1 MSIKIYKDDSANA
14 IFVED
19 ANGAQFINALHASV
33 TDGLVSIED
42 LAKGFDIV
50 TGQDHNEIVDENDET
65 YGADAITA
73 CNTLNALFQSAG
85 SSNGELP
92 VVTSNLA
99 VSLVEGE
106 TLNYEL
112 TADYGVAYEW
122 TSLPLGVSTVEGNS
136 RKLVGGSSLS
146 VGTYNIGM
154 KAINYYGEDDETLV
168 LTVSSPPFA
177 NTKSIKFNNSDY
189 LGANAALLDAI
200 LGRTGNGSGSSDAW
214 SIAFWFKAGTSNN
227 QNQTIFYF
235 GSNDVANGNHLLFIY
250 NGDNGSRRQINFRY
264 GSNNNHLTLKAPV
277 GSVASTDGWQHVMF
291 TYDGGTTG
299 ASSGSINQYYSRFNM
314 FINGVQQTTVNSHGN
329 YGNTTAL
336 SGQNLRVGRYSAGNY
351 MRNDCKV
358 DELAIFDSNQTAN
371 ISDIYNSGIPF
382 DLSTLTTAPKHW
394 WRMGDGDTYPN
405 LVDSGDTGGATMV
418 MYNMTV
424 ADIVTDTP

>member
-146 VGTYNIGM
+146 AGTYNIGM

-168 LTVSSPPFA
+168 LTVSTPPFA
-177 NTKSIKFNNSDY
+177 NTKSVKFSNQDY
-189 LGANAALLDAI
+189 LGANASLLDSI
-200 LGRTGNGSGSSDAW
+200 LGRASNGSGSGDAW
-214 SIAFWFKAGTSNN
+214 SISLWFKGSTNN
-227 QNQTIFYF
+227 QGQTIFYF
-235 GSNDVANGNHLLFIY
+235 GDSDPINNGYIQLMQLN
-250 NGDNGSRRQINFRY
+250 NGGSKYLRLRY
-264 GSNNNHLTLKAPV
+264 GSNNNCLRMHTSA
-277 GSVASTDGWQHVMF
+277 GSIIPNTWQHILL

-299 ASSGSINQYYSRFNM
+299 AGSGSVNDYYNRFKIYIDGALPTRSDTN
-314 FINGVQQTTVNSHGN
+314 VN
-329 YGNTTAL
+329 YGYT
-336 SGQNLRVGRYSAGNY
+336 GGIDPDNLRVGRSASGNY
-351 MRNDCKV
+351 MRDCNV
-358 DELAIFDSNQTAN
+358 DELAIFDSDQTAN
-371 ISDIYNSGIPF
+371 ISDIYNSGTPF